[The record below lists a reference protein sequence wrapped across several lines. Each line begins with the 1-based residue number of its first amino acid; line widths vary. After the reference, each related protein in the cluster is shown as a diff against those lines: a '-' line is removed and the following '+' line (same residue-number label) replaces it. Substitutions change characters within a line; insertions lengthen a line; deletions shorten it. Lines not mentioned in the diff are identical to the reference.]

1 MAALEEAG
9 NLGEKDGSQIEK
21 TSSRLQ
27 GAGFAC
33 PRNRDMEQAR
43 WSVRELE
50 THQECGDSHNNGTLF
65 EGSDMRGMWKIQ
77 LCSCQ
82 NPQLRK
88 DSASYLSAVSR
99 REIFCFPPFVVELLP
114 GSSLGAILTTEAEHE
129 QEEEEMTEMHRGCTF
144 SGYYWESQSFLSLAC
159 TLTGMMVFIYRPI
172 DSKLFNEDGGIHYIS
187 IPEKKGSKL
196 SSPKENRNKM
206 AYCVTD
212 VPPWYLCILLGIQ
225 HYLTALGGI
234 VAIPLLLSRELCLQH
249 DHITQ
254 SLLIST
260 MFFVSG
266 ICTLLQ
272 VLLGVRLPIL
282 QGGTFAFL
290 TPTVAMLSLPKY
302 KCPEWIYNK
311 TLVNASDPIFIEVWQ
326 TRLREIQGAIMVAA
340 CFQIFVGFSGLIG
353 FLLRFIGPLTIAPTI
368 SLIGL
373 SLFDSAGN
381 NAGAHW
387 GISGMTAGLIIL
399 FSQYLRSVPVPFPA
413 FSRSK
418 KCHIYWMNIFQIFPV
433 LLGIVVSWVITFLLT
448 HFNIFPDDPDAYGYL
463 ARTDIKSD
471 VIMRVDW
478 FRIPYPG
485 QWGLPTVSLAGIF
498 GILAG
503 VISSMIE
510 SVGDYHACA
519 RLCGAP
525 SPPKEAINRGIGI
538 EGIGCLLAGA
548 WGTGNGTTSYSE
560 NVGALGIT
568 KVGSRTVILTS
579 GFLMI
584 LIGMFVKIGAIFS
597 TIPEPVIGGMLLV
610 MFGVITA
617 VGISNLQFVDMN
629 STRNIFIFGFSM
641 FAGMVIPN
649 WMNKHPHAIQT
660 GALPLDQVI
669 RVLLT
674 TSMFVGGFFG
684 FFLDNTIPGT
694 EKERGI
700 ITWKEANLEE
710 GNKGAN
716 DTDCYN
722 LPFGIGTKCCTG
734 AWRRYIPFC
743 PKSKPPA
750 EERVEVNTEEIHK
763 ETQF

>member
-1 MAALEEAG
+1 MSS
-9 NLGEKDGSQIEK
+9 EK
-21 TSSRLQ
+21 
-27 GAGFAC
+27 
-33 PRNRDMEQAR
+33 
-43 WSVRELE
+43 EL
-50 THQECGDSHNNGTLF
+50 NGL
-65 EGSDMRGMWKIQ
+65 D
-77 LCSCQ
+77 
-82 NPQLRK
+82 N
-88 DSASYLSAVSR
+88 Y
-99 REIFCFPPFVVELLP
+99 
-114 GSSLGAILTTEAEHE
+114 
-129 QEEEEMTEMHRGCTF
+129 
-144 SGYYWESQSFLSLAC
+144 GY
-159 TLTGMMVFIYRPI
+159 V
-172 DSKLFNEDGGIHYIS
+172 NEDGS
-187 IPEKKGSKL
+187 IQYTSTPEKDRGL
-196 SSPKENRNKM
+196 ASPKKDVNKM

-212 VPPWYLCILLGIQ
+212 VPPWYLCLLLGTQ
-225 HYLTALGGI
+225 HFLTALGGT

-254 SLLIST
+254 SYLIST
-260 MFFVSG
+260 IFFVSG

-272 VLLGVRLPIL
+272 VLFGVRLPIL

-290 TPTVAMLSLPKY
+290 TPTMAMLSLPQY
-302 KCPEWIYNK
+302 KCPEWTYNK
-311 TLVNASDPIFIEVWQ
+311 TLVHTNDSIFIEVWQ

-340 CFQIFVGFSGLIG
+340 CFQIVVGFSGLIG
-353 FLLRFIGPLTIAPTI
+353 FLMRYIGPLTIAPTI

-373 SLFDSAGN
+373 ALFDSAGN
-381 NAGAHW
+381 DAGTHW
-387 GISGMTAGLIIL
+387 GVSGMTTGFIII

-433 LLGIVVSWVITFLLT
+433 LLGIVVSWTICLLLT
-448 HFNIFPDDPDAYGYL
+448 YFNIFPDDPDSYGYH

-471 VIMRVDW
+471 VIRRADW

-525 SPPKEAINRGIGI
+525 PPPKEAINRGIGI

-568 KVGSRTVILTS
+568 KVGSRTVIITCGILLL
-579 GFLMI
+579 LMGI
-584 LIGMFVKIGAIFS
+584 FVKIGAIFS
-597 TIPEPVIGGMLLV
+597 TIPQPVIGGMLMV

-629 STRNIFIFGFSM
+629 SSRNIFIFGFSM
-641 FAGMVIPN
+641 FSGMVIPN
-649 WMNKHPHAIQT
+649 WMNKHPSAIQT
-660 GALPLDQVI
+660 GVLPLDQVI

-674 TSMFVGGFFG
+674 TSMFVGGFWG

-700 ITWKEANLEE
+700 ITWKEAILEDDDR
-710 GNKGAN
+710 GTN
-716 DTDCYN
+716 DSGCYD

-734 AWRRYIPFC
+734 VWRRYIPFC
-743 PKSKPPA
+743 PKPKPPD
-750 EERVEVNTEEIHK
+750 EERVDVNTEEIHK
-763 ETQF
+763 ETLF